1 MRTRVKICGITRP
14 DDGREAAEL
23 GADAIGLV
31 FVERSPR
38 NVDLETARAIC
49 RALPPLTASVGLFM
63 NAGAEFVRTVI
74 EQVPLNWLQF
84 HGDEPAAFCRS
95 FGRPYIKALPMG
107 SPDSVDY
114 AGWPDAS
121 ALLLDAHAA
130 GGMGGSGQRLDWSRL
145 TPPDRPWILAGGL
158 APDNVAEAMRALR
171 PPALDVSSGVE
182 SAPGIKSGN
191 LIDQF
196 MRGITDG

>member
-14 DDGREAAEL
+14 EDGRKAAEL
-23 GADAIGLV
+23 GADAIGVV

-38 NVDLETARAIC
+38 NVDASTARAIC
-49 RALPPLTASVGLFM
+49 CALPPLTSSVGLFM
-63 NAGAEFVRTVI
+63 NAEADFVRAVLD
-74 EQVPLNWLQF
+74 QVPLNVLQF
-84 HGDEPAAFCRS
+84 HGDESAEYCRS

-107 SPDSVDY
+107 SPGSVDY
-114 AGWPDAS
+114 ADWPDAS

-130 GGMGGSGQRLDWSRL
+130 GGMGGSGQRLDWSQL

-158 APDNVAEAMRALR
+158 APDNVAAAMRALR
-171 PPALDVSSGVE
+171 PTALDVSSGVE
-182 SAPGIKSGN
+182 SAPGIKSGT

-196 MRGITDG
+196 MRGVNDG